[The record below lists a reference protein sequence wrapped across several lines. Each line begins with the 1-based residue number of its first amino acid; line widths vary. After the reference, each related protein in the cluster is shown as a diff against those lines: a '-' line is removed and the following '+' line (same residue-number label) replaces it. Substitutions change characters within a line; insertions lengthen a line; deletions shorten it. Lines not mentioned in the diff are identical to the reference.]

1 MHQRSPKTEKTAQ
14 LIHIW
19 GMTKYLHPAASDGEV
34 DMDAEF
40 LELLAKLNTIT
51 STEGVNEFFT
61 KWINKLNNIDAKYK
75 SNNANLQNDNIFK
88 KILIIHR

>member
-1 MHQRSPKTEKTAQ
+1 
-14 LIHIW
+14 
-19 GMTKYLHPAASDGEV
+19 MTKYLHPAASDGEV

-51 STEGVNEFFT
+51 CTEGVNELFT

>member
-1 MHQRSPKTEKTAQ
+1 
-14 LIHIW
+14 
-19 GMTKYLHPAASDGEV
+19 MTKYLHPAASNGKV
-34 DMDAEF
+34 VMDAEF
-40 LELLAKLNTIT
+40 LGLLAKLNTVT

>member
-19 GMTKYLHPAASDGEV
+19 GMTKYLHPAASNGKV
-34 DMDAEF
+34 VMDAEF
-40 LELLAKLNTIT
+40 LGLLAKLNTVT